1 METSPPDL
9 GGLLELA
16 RRASGDAAATLFDQ
30 ILVHE
35 PDHAAAL
42 NGLGMIALAK
52 DPARAIGLFTRAA
65 EADPDAPAL
74 RMNIATAARAVG
86 DEALERSALLAALA
100 CDQRHLMALIRL
112 AELHERRDEDA
123 DAAARWSAVLAVGH
137 MLPDRSAALDPILTK
152 AAAFVAARTQHLAD
166 SVAAALARDHDMAA
180 RRRVSTGIDAMLG
193 GRRIYANACSGLH
206 IPFLPADEFFAHE
219 LFPWLAEIEARTPAI
234 RDEFLRVYAQQ
245 VTDAEFQPYVDMP
258 PGTPANRWSPLDRSA
273 DWSALHLYR
282 HGVRDEAVCALCPE
296 TAAAL
301 ARLPLPELPARAPTA
316 LFSVLRPHTRI
327 PPHTGVSN
335 MRATVH
341 LPLVVPPGCGFRVGG
356 ETREWQVGRAFVFD
370 DTIEHEAWN
379 DSDAVRAILIFD
391 AWNPYLR
398 GDERAMIATFFETTD
413 RSRGHGFNTDFG
425 E

>member
-1 METSPPDL
+1 
-9 GGLLELA
+9 
-16 RRASGDAAATLFDQ
+16 
-30 ILVHE
+30 

-52 DPARAIGLFTRAA
+52 DPAGAIDLFTRAA
-65 EADPDAPAL
+65 AADPDAPAL
-74 RMNIATAARAVG
+74 RMNLATAARAVG
-86 DEALERSALLAALA
+86 DDALEQSALLAALA

-112 AELHERRDEDA
+112 AELHERRSEDA

-137 MLPDRSAALDPILTK
+137 MQPDRSAALDPILKK
-152 AAAFVAARTQHLAD
+152 AAAFVAARTQHLAE
-166 SVAAALARDHDMAA
+166 SVAAALARDHDLAA
-180 RRRVSTGIDAMLG
+180 RRRVATGIDAMLG

-206 IPFLPADEFFAHE
+206 IPFLPADEFFARD

-234 RDEFLRVYAQQ
+234 RAEFLRVYAQQ

-282 HGVRDEAVCALCPE
+282 HGVRDEAVCARCPE

-301 ARLPLPELPARAPTA
+301 AGLPLPELPARAPTA

-379 DSDAVRAILIFD
+379 ASDAVRAILIFD

-398 GDERAMIATFFETTD
+398 CDERAMIATFFETTD

-425 E
+425 Q